1 LNASVPSSA
10 ITNTSAFVPTLL
22 TNPLFANVTGGQV
35 VSAKKANGGV
45 SIFSGLLMNST
56 VTTADV
62 NFTGGVIHIIDTVL
76 TLPETT
82 SKTALAAGLTSL
94 TGALNATNLV
104 NTVDTTKDVTI
115 FAPNNAAFQAIGSGL
130 ANLTTEQISSVLT
143 YHVVAGTVGYS
154 SSLINGTS
162 LKTANG
168 ANLTITI
175 ADGKVFV
182 NGARVITPDVLVA
195 NGVVHVIDA

>member
-1 LNASVPSSA
+1 
-10 ITNTSAFVPTLL
+10 
-22 TNPLFANVTGGQV
+22 
-35 VSAKKANGGV
+35 V

-154 SSLINGTS
+154 SSLTNGTS

>member
-35 VSAKKANGGV
+35 ISAKKVNGGV

-154 SSLINGTS
+154 SSLTNGTS

>member
-35 VSAKKANGGV
+35 VSAKTANGGV